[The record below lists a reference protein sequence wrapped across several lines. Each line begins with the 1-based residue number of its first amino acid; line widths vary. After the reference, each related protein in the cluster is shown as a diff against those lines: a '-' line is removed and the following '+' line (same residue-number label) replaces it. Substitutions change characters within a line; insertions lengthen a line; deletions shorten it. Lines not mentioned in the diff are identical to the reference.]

1 VGPDGERMPV
11 ASIERRDVPHGC
23 VIETYFPDQQRLLSF
38 NYTSCNLADDAYE
51 RDPRTMRHIDRIGAY
66 NAFLKAASYLPHR
79 GNFTQV
85 RQRIANARALFQ
97 DDTGLPFR
105 HMDLETRK
113 LFVYGNYGRPIPSF
127 GDETYQRDL
136 QVFYDTTRTHRGQ
149 LPFKFGY
156 HNSSD
161 GRHLNYQLLVMRG
174 TDAVTGAP
182 PATTA
187 QAPAEAP
194 VTAVS
199 TVAELPPAPEGKRY
213 RIQVLTSDRKLPPT
227 APDFKGLRSW
237 YYMDKGLYKYTVGEY
252 LDRATATAACRNL
265 QRDSFPDAF
274 VAVFKGNVRLR

>member
-1 VGPDGERMPV
+1 
-11 ASIERRDVPHGC
+11 
-23 VIETYFPDQQRLLSF
+23 
-38 NYTSCNLADDAYE
+38 
-51 RDPRTMRHIDRIGAY
+51 
-66 NAFLKAASYLPHR
+66 
-79 GNFTQV
+79 
-85 RQRIANARALFQ
+85 
-97 DDTGLPFR
+97 
-105 HMDLETRK
+105 
-113 LFVYGNYGRPIPSF
+113 
-127 GDETYQRDL
+127 
-136 QVFYDTTRTHRGQ
+136 

-194 VTAVS
+194 VTADS
-199 TVAELPPAPEGKRY
+199 TVAELPPAPQGKRY
-213 RIQVLTSDRKLPPT
+213 RIQVLTSDRKLSPT